1 MTEYT
6 MFMLLK
12 EGVPSPVQVQSSE
25 SNRADF
31 SLHNVTATDTGNYSC
46 VYHQK
51 EAPFWASHP
60 SDHFKILVSDP
71 NDEQTD
77 MEKDVSPSAL
87 SECYTKINLI
97 RLEMSAM
104 FVVLMAVFLAEAW
117 YSHRVSSSRPRP
129 CSTPAPP

>member
-51 EAPFWASHP
+51 EAPFLASHP
-60 SDHFKILVSDP
+60 SDHLEILVSDP
-71 NDEQTD
+71 NDDQTD
-77 MEKDVSPSAL
+77 MEKDG
-87 SECYTKINLI
+87 E
-97 RLEMSAM
+97 
-104 FVVLMAVFLAEAW
+104 
-117 YSHRVSSSRPRP
+117 
-129 CSTPAPP
+129 